1 MKRFIILCIISI
13 FLTGCGAETI
23 LGPIATG
30 FIMWQEGEA
39 HKYYKSDSGTVHR
52 AVKRT
57 LEDMGLSISRDD
69 LPDQGDYYVI
79 AGNNN
84 RFKIKIV
91 RIEKNI
97 TKLSVRINF
106 MGDKDYAELFYK
118 NVDYQ
123 TNIIEYHKR
132 VKSRNKRRLF
142 HIVSN

>member
-1 MKRFIILCIISI
+1 MKRFIILCILSI
-13 FLTGCGAETI
+13 FLAGCGAETI
-23 LGPIATG
+23 LGPIAAG
-30 FIMWQEGEA
+30 YIMWKEGEA

-52 AVKRT
+52 AVKRA

-69 LPDQGDYYVI
+69 PPDQGDYYLI
-79 AGNNN
+79 AGDNN

-106 MGDKDYAELFYK
+106 MGDKDYAELLYK

-123 TNIIEYHKR
+123 TNIIEYYKL
-132 VKSRNKRRLF
+132 VNNRNRGKLF
-142 HIVSN
+142 HKVSD